1 LASKVAVCEARATVI
16 EPVADHFPVWEYSS
30 EEVRALPASSV
41 PPVTST
47 SPVGS
52 NVAVC
57 KERAEAIGPVPDH
70 TGVLV
75 WAARGATVI
84 DPRRPT
90 NSRLKD
96 VIRLVVRLPLIPSP
110 SKSAPRAT
118 GQMLP

>member
-1 LASKVAVCEARATVI
+1 VCEARATVI
-16 EPVADHFPVWEYSS
+16 EPVADHFPVGEYSS
-30 EEVRALPASSV
+30 EEARALPPSSV

-52 NVAVC
+52 NIAAC
-57 KERAEAIGPVPDH
+57 KERAEAIGLVPDH

-84 DPRRPT
+84 DPRRLN
-90 NSRLKD
+90 NSKPKD

-110 SKSAPRAT
+110 S
-118 GQMLP
+118 